1 MPGLTVGSR
10 WFYLKQIL
18 YYISTAFFFK
28 ISSPLFRALY
38 LLTVA
43 PNFKTVRTVSNTIYF
58 LWLQSRGGGGR
69 WEGRWEGSLY
79 SSAWEGRTNNFFDL
93 ESFGKYTFG

>member
-58 LWLQSRGGGGR
+58 LWLQSRGGGGGAVGEEVR
-69 WEGRWEGSLY
+69 GVSVFKCMRG
-79 SSAWEGRTNNFFDL
+79 TN
-93 ESFGKYTFG
+93 E

>member
-18 YYISTAFFFK
+18 YYISTAFFLK

-43 PNFKTVRTVSNTIYF
+43 PNFKTLRTVSNTIYF
-58 LWLQSRGGGGR
+58 LWLQSRGGGGALGEEVR
-69 WEGRWEGSLY
+69 GFSVFKCMRG
-79 SSAWEGRTNNFFDL
+79 TN
-93 ESFGKYTFG
+93 E